1 MISYYSGKFKFCSKV
16 SLTVSDLIIPILV
29 YPRSLKHL
37 IFEIQKGGP
46 ILASSVDEIC
56 LLVNDLIKYGIT
68 DVLLFGL
75 PHKRDQYGTSAADKS
90 GAVQIATKEI
100 KRHIGSAVNV
110 ITDVCVCQYNFS
122 GHCGISDNNH
132 ENLDNFKSLAL
143 LDKIAIS
150 HADSGADYV
159 APSSMMD
166 GQVHSI
172 RESLDS
178 CGFGTVKIMSYSAK
192 HASSLYGPFRSVA
205 FARSKSRDLA
215 FDKSAYQ
222 LSYSN
227 RREAIREIEQ
237 DINEGAN
244 MVMVKPTLWYLDLV
258 YEVKKMIDVP
268 LVVQVVS
275 GEYLMLLK
283 GEEIGGRICGK
294 FDELIETLI
303 SVKRAGSD
311 RVVTYIAMDFLKRI
325 NKRLS

>member
-1 MISYYSGKFKFCSKV
+1 M

-29 YPRSLKHL
+29 YPRSLQHL
-37 IFEIQKGGP
+37 IFDIRKGVP
-46 ILASSVDEIC
+46 ILASSDDEIC
-56 LLVNDLIKYGIT
+56 LLVNDLIKNGIT

-75 PHKRDQYGTSAADKS
+75 PSKRDQNGTSAADKS
-90 GAVQIATKEI
+90 GAVQVAIKEI
-100 KRHIGSAVNV
+100 KRDIGSAVNV
-110 ITDVCVCQYNFS
+110 ISDVCVCQYNFS
-122 GHCGISDNNH
+122 GHCGISGNSQDNV
-132 ENLDNFKSLAL
+132 DNFKSLAQ

-150 HADSGADYV
+150 HADSGADCV

-166 GQVHSI
+166 GQVYSI
-172 RESLDS
+172 RKSLDS
-178 CGFGTVKIMSYSAK
+178 CGFGAVKIMSYSAK

-205 FARSKSRDLA
+205 FARSKSRDIA
-215 FDKSAYQ
+215 FDKSTYQ

-237 DINEGAN
+237 DISEGAN
-244 MVMVKPTLWYLDLV
+244 MVMIKPTLWYLDLV

-275 GEYLMLLK
+275 GEYLMLMM
-283 GEEIGGRICGK
+283 GEKIGVQIRDGS
-294 FDELIETLI
+294 DELVETLI

-311 RVVTYIAMDFLKRI
+311 RVITYIAMDLLEQI

>member
-1 MISYYSGKFKFCSKV
+1 M

-29 YPRSLKHL
+29 YPRSLQHI
-37 IFEIQKGGP
+37 IFDIRKGGP
-46 ILASSVDEIC
+46 ILASSDEEIC
-56 LLVNDLIKYGIT
+56 LLVNDLINNGIT

-75 PHKRDQYGTSAADKS
+75 PFERDQIRNISGRQIWSSSDCYQRDKTRHWVDCKCDYRCLCMS
-90 GAVQIATKEI
+90 VQFFRTLRDI
-100 KRHIGSAVNV
+100 RQQLRYV
-110 ITDVCVCQYNFS
+110 
-122 GHCGISDNNH
+122 
-132 ENLDNFKSLAL
+132 DNFKSLAL

-150 HADSGADYV
+150 HADSGADCV

-166 GQVHSI
+166 GQVYSI
-172 RESLDS
+172 RKSLDS
-178 CGFGTVKIMSYSAK
+178 CGFGAVKIMSYSAK

-205 FARSKSRDLA
+205 FARSKTRDLV
-215 FDKSAYQ
+215 FDKSTYQ
-222 LSYSN
+222 LPYSN

-244 MVMVKPTLWYLDLV
+244 MVMIKPTLWYLDLV

-275 GEYLMLLK
+275 GEYLMLMN
-283 GEEIGGRICGK
+283 GEKVGGQIRGG

-311 RVVTYIAMDFLKRI
+311 RVITYIARDILEQI
-325 NKRLS
+325 NKKIS

>member
-1 MISYYSGKFKFCSKV
+1 V

-29 YPRSLKHL
+29 YPRSQKHL
-37 IFEIQKGGP
+37 VIDIRKGGP
-46 ILASSVDEIC
+46 ILASSDDEIC
-56 LLVNDLIKYGIT
+56 LLVNDLIQNGIT

-75 PHKRDQYGTSAADKS
+75 PYERDQYGTSAADKS
-90 GAVQIATKEI
+90 GAVQVATKEI
-100 KRHIGSAVNV
+100 KRDIGSAVNV

-122 GHCGISDNNH
+122 GHCGILDNNYD
-132 ENLDNFKSLAL
+132 NVDNFKSLAL

-150 HADSGADYV
+150 HADSGADCV

-166 GQVHSI
+166 GQVYSI
-172 RESLDS
+172 RNSLNS
-178 CGFGTVKIMSYSAK
+178 RGFGAVKIMSYSAK

-205 FARSKSRDLA
+205 FAKSKSRDLA

-227 RREAIREIEQ
+227 RREAIREIEE
-237 DINEGAN
+237 DISEGAN
-244 MVMVKPTLWYLDLV
+244 MVMIKPTLWYLDLV

-268 LVVQVVS
+268 LVAQVVS

-283 GEEIGGRICGK
+283 GDKIGGQIRGG

-311 RVVTYIAMDFLKRI
+311 RVITYIAMDSLEQI